1 MTVCLFVILKVVKRN
16 EESQRL
22 IELWAASLAFSMTIC
37 LLLIINNLNQQT
49 NLLATIK
56 TQQTKIDFFN

>member
-37 LLLIINNLNQQT
+37 LLLIR
-49 NLLATIK
+49 IK
-56 TQQTKIDFFN
+56 S